1 MTVSGA
7 SRPHLDPRQ
16 TGSSMSSNTLTPQTN
31 PLLDFSDLPRFAEI
45 RPEHV
50 TPALDVLL
58 ADANAAVERAS
69 APDTPSTWAELVAPV
84 ERATEPLSRAW
95 GVVGHLNAVADTPEL
110 RAAY

>member
-31 PLLDFSDLPRFAEI
+31 PLLDFSDLPRFGEI

-69 APDTPSTWAELVAPV
+69 APDTPATWTDIVSPV
-84 ERATEPLSRAW
+84 ESATEPLARAR
-95 GVVGHLNAVADTPEL
+95 GVAGHFKAV
-110 RAAY
+110 